1 VVGGGRAPGPLVV
14 HTEGDG
20 MASDLMLVAA
30 GCLIGVLI
38 AAVYV
43 LWWKARYTRALRR
56 DAVARSEAV
65 TTGKIAEQLVPLL
78 PGFPFNPRDAR
89 FLGSPVDLVVFDG
102 LAEGRVER
110 VVLVEVKTGN
120 GTLSSRE
127 RLVRDA
133 VRAGRVEW
141 LELRLDSRT

>member
-1 VVGGGRAPGPLVV
+1 MSATAPATAL
-14 HTEGDG
+14 
-20 MASDLMLVAA
+20 LA
-30 GCLIGVLI
+30 GIAIGLLI

-65 TTGKIAEQLVPLL
+65 TTGKVSEQLL
-78 PGFPFNPRDAR
+78 PFLPEFPFNPRDAR
-89 FLGSPVDLVVFDG
+89 FLGSPVDLIVFDG
-102 LAEGRVER
+102 LTDEQVRR

-120 GTLSSRE
+120 AGLTSRE

-141 LELRLDSRT
+141 VELRLGSRGG

>member
-1 VVGGGRAPGPLVV
+1 MWTPTDV
-14 HTEGDG
+14 TD
-20 MASDLMLVAA
+20 VAA
-30 GCLIGVLI
+30 GIVIGLLV

-65 TTGKIAEQLVPLL
+65 TTGKISEQLL
-78 PGFPFNPRDAR
+78 PFLPDFPFNPRDAR

-102 LAEGRVER
+102 LAEERVRR
-110 VVLVEVKTGN
+110 VVLVEVKTGTA
-120 GTLSSRE
+120 GLTGRE

-133 VRAGRVEW
+133 VRDGRVEW
-141 LELRLDSRT
+141 MELRLGGRR

>member
-1 VVGGGRAPGPLVV
+1 
-14 HTEGDG
+14 
-20 MASDLMLVAA
+20 MAGNSDIVALAA
-30 GCLIGVLI
+30 GVVIGLLI

-65 TTGKIAEQLVPLL
+65 TTGKVSEQLLPFL
-78 PGFPFNPRDAR
+78 PGFPFNPKDAR
-89 FLGSPVDLVVFDG
+89 FLGSPVDLVVFEG
-102 LAEGRVER
+102 LADGHVQR

-120 GTLSSRE
+120 ARLTSRE

-133 VRAGRVEW
+133 VRDGRVEW
-141 LELRLDSRT
+141 VELRL

>member
-1 VVGGGRAPGPLVV
+1 MWTPTDV
-14 HTEGDG
+14 TD
-20 MASDLMLVAA
+20 VAA
-30 GCLIGVLI
+30 GIVIGLLV

-65 TTGKIAEQLVPLL
+65 TTGRISEQLL
-78 PGFPFNPRDAR
+78 PFLPDFPFNPRDAR

-102 LAEGRVER
+102 LAEERVRR
-110 VVLVEVKTGN
+110 VVLVEVKTGTA
-120 GTLSSRE
+120 GLTGRE

-133 VRAGRVEW
+133 VRDGRVEW
-141 LELRLDSRT
+141 MELRLGGRR

>member
-1 VVGGGRAPGPLVV
+1 
-14 HTEGDG
+14 
-20 MASDLMLVAA
+20 MAGNSDIVAVA
-30 GCLIGVLI
+30 TGIVIGLLI
-38 AAVYV
+38 AVIYV

-65 TTGKIAEQLVPLL
+65 TTGKISEQLLPFF
-78 PGFPFNPRDAR
+78 PGFPFNPKDAR

-102 LAEGRVER
+102 LADEHVQR

-120 GTLSSRE
+120 ARLTSRE

-133 VRAGRVEW
+133 VRDGRVEW
-141 LELRLDSRT
+141 VELRL